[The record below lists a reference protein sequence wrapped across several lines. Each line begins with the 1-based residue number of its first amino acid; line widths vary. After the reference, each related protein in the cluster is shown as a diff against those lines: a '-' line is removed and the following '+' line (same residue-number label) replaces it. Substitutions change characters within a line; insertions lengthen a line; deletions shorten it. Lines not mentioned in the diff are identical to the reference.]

1 MSKRW
6 SIDADRPLQAMLEN
20 EACPQVLRQALTGAI
35 SWQVRNEVTVRRA
48 LSSPRIAPL
57 WVTALYALGAM
68 VTVDEDGSGKEVV
81 LAEAGSAR
89 PVALHVDTDGLR
101 WGEAH
106 VARTPADEP
115 IVAAVAAVKLDDD
128 VVQEVR
134 VALTGVWQQAVGL
147 AEAPTEL
154 VGEPLDDDTI
164 QAVAKALEQEVEP
177 KDDFLGSEEYRRAMA
192 GVLTRRALHACLEQE
207 AGDE

>member
-1 MSKRW
+1 MSKRL
-6 SIDADRPLQAMLEN
+6 SIDADRPLQAMLED
-20 EACPQVLRQALTGAI
+20 EACPQVLRQALTGSL
-35 SWQVRNEVTVRRA
+35 SWQARNEVTVRRA

-57 WVTALYALGAM
+57 WTTALFAAGATI
-68 VTVDEDGSGKEVV
+68 TVDEDGSGKEVV

-89 PVALHVDTDGLR
+89 PVALHVETDGLR
-101 WGEAH
+101 LGEAH

-115 IVAAVAAVKLDDD
+115 IVAAVAAVKLHGS
-128 VVQEVR
+128 VVQEAR
-134 VALTGVWQQAVGL
+134 VALAGVWQKAVSL

-154 VGEPLDDDTI
+154 VGKPLDGDTI
-164 QAVAKALEQEVEP
+164 QMVAKTVEQEVEP
-177 KDDFLGSEEYRRAMA
+177 KGDFLGSEEYRRAMA